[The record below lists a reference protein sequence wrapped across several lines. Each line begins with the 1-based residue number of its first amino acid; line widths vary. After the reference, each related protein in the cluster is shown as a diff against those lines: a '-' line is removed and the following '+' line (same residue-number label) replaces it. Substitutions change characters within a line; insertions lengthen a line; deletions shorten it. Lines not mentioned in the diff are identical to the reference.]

1 MKDISVTALLVGAS
15 EPFGPGGRK
24 SAICK
29 QRVTGPVSIGPEGLT
44 GDTQADKQHHG
55 GPDQAVHHY
64 AYDYYERW
72 RREYPEASGELSEPG
87 FFGEN
92 VSTLGMTEEDVCV
105 GDRYRL
111 GSSVLEVS
119 QGREPCWKLAHR
131 IGRPEFAQRVQEL
144 GATGWFYRVLES
156 GVAAPGDRLELLER
170 PHPEWSIARLME
182 GYYLRPLDRDFLE
195 GMVGLGPL
203 SVGWR
208 EKAQKRL
215 DTGAVEPWSR
225 RLTIPG
231 E

>member
-1 MKDISVTALLVGAS
+1 MQDTIVTALLVGVPQA
-15 EPFGPGGRK
+15 FGPGGRK
-24 SAICK
+24 SAIRK
-29 QRVTGPVSIGPEGLT
+29 QPVIGSVDIGPRGLA

-55 GPDQAVHHY
+55 GLDQAVHHY
-64 AYDYYERW
+64 PYDHYARW
-72 RREYPEASGELSEPG
+72 RREYPEALEELSEPG

-92 VSTLGMTEEDVCV
+92 ISTFGMTEEDVCV

-111 GSSVLEVS
+111 GAAVLEVS

-131 IGRPEFAQRVQEL
+131 IGRPDFARRVQEL

-156 GVAAPGDRLELLER
+156 GRAQVGDRLELFER

-182 GYYLRPLDRDFLE
+182 GYYLRPLDHDFLR
-195 GMVGLGPL
+195 GMTSLDPL

-215 DTGAVEPWSR
+215 DTGTVETWSR